1 MNAMVSSLAPSNVGQ
16 EIYADSSALDVLE
29 RVFGYSSFHETQ
41 KLAIDAVCEGRDCL
55 VLMPT
60 GGGKSL
66 CYQIPSLLLQ
76 GTGVVVSPLIALME
90 DQVSSLLELGV
101 TAAYLN
107 SSLAYDEQQ
116 VIEKQ
121 LLKGELQLLYVAPER
136 LLTERLLSLLSRS
149 KIALFAIDEAHC
161 VSQWGH
167 DFRKEYQQL
176 RQLHE
181 RFSNIP
187 RIALTATADVRTRQ
201 EIVTELDL
209 AEADQ
214 FIDSFDR
221 ENIHYQIDDGLKPLD
236 RLWQFLQSNHPSD
249 SGIVYCLSR
258 KKVEK
263 VADWIATKGR
273 VALPYHAGM
282 TDAERRRNQNRFQ
295 FDDGVIIVA
304 TVAFGMGIDK
314 PDVRFVAHLSLPKS
328 IEAYYQETGRA
339 GRDGDSASA
348 WMSFGMQD
356 LVLLRQMVRQS
367 DAVPEIVRVMQS
379 KLESMMAYTET
390 IDCRRKVLLAYFDE
404 EYDGNC
410 GACDNC
416 LYPPE
421 SWDATEAARKALSC
435 IYRTGQR
442 FGVGYLTDVLLGRV
456 NHRIESNGHAQLST
470 YGIGRNIDY
479 QQWRILFRQLL
490 AFGFVDVD
498 HEGLGVLKLNESC
511 RDLLKG
517 KQKLKLRRVA
527 VGSKSSRRQQ
537 DVHTDLSRRQQDL
550 FEQLR
555 ILRLDIARTK
565 GVPPFTVFN
574 DRTLK
579 EMAKIQP
586 TEELELGGIS
596 GVGAYKIR
604 TYGQQFLDTIA
615 EYIATDRM

>member
-1 MNAMVSSLAPSNVGQ
+1 MNAIVSSVTSSSVSR
-16 EIYADSSALDVLE
+16 EIYAGSSALDVLE
-29 RVFGYSSFHETQ
+29 RVFGYSSFHNTQ
-41 KLAIDAVCEGRDCL
+41 KLAIDAVCAGRDCL

-76 GTGVVVSPLIALME
+76 GTGIVVSPLIALME

-101 TAAYLN
+101 AAAYLN
-107 SSLAYDEQQ
+107 SSLTYDEQQ

-121 LLKGELQLLYVAPER
+121 LLNGELQLLYVAPER

-149 KIALFAIDEAHC
+149 EISLFAIDEAHC

-181 RFSNIP
+181 RFPDVP
-187 RIALTATADVRTRQ
+187 RIALTATADARTRQ

-209 AEADQ
+209 AQADQ
-214 FIDSFDR
+214 FTDSFDR

-236 RLWQFLQSNHPSD
+236 RLWQFIQTNHSSD

-263 VADWIATKGR
+263 VADWLAAKGR
-273 VALPYHAGM
+273 AALPYHAGM
-282 TDAERRRNQNRFQ
+282 TDLERRTNQNRFQ

-339 GRDGDSASA
+339 GRDGDPASA

-367 DAVPEIVRVMQS
+367 DALPEIVRVMQS

-404 EYDGNC
+404 EYDGTC

-416 LYPPE
+416 LYPPK
-421 SWDATEAARKALSC
+421 SWDATDAARKALSC

-442 FGVGYLTDVLLGRV
+442 FGVGYLTDILLGRV
-456 NHRIESNGHAQLST
+456 NDRIESNGHTHLST

-517 KQKLKLRRVA
+517 KQELKLRRVS
-527 VGSKSSRRQQ
+527 VGSKSSKRQQ
-537 DVHTDLSRRQQDL
+537 DVHADLSRRQQHL

-555 ILRLDIARTK
+555 ILRLDIARNK

-579 EMAKIQP
+579 EMAKVQP
-586 TEELELGGIS
+586 TEEFELGEIS

-615 EYIATDRM
+615 EYIATDTA